1 MKILIFPN
9 SILPV
14 TETGEIVFISTEFL
28 CFCLGFILTEA
39 LVDDRPDHIIVLHVV
54 LYEGKLLFCLSP
66 PLSDLKTVN
75 VLLDYFISV

>member
-1 MKILIFPN
+1 MKILFFPN

-54 LYEGKLLFCLSP
+54 LYEGEAAFLFEP
-66 PLSDLKTVN
+66 P
-75 VLLDYFISV
+75 FE